1 LQKYHKPPSLQLSVN
16 LIFFTYKSNHLKQ
29 KKNLFFILV
38 VVFALTSCSEGE
50 QDEAEATTNPI
61 PSASLNDSTFNTGFQ
76 KVLTAYYGVRDGLIE
91 WDTAAANLAAANLA
105 AVADSLDLSRFLQ
118 DSIAVEGSELSDRQQ
133 DSSKAAAETA
143 GGFAGAIV
151 GSAKALVKEPS
162 IQAKRKEFQMISD
175 ALYDLAKSVKY
186 DRDKIYHM
194 KCPMAFNDTEEAY
207 WISDI
212 PEVRNPYLGT
222 KHPKYKNK
230 MLECGEVTDSL
241 GLINNAQQ
249 IAR

>member
-1 LQKYHKPPSLQLSVN
+1 MLAVIVAFASCGDA
-16 LIFFTYKSNHLKQ
+16 KQ
-29 KKNLFFILV
+29 
-38 VVFALTSCSEGE
+38 E
-50 QDEAEATTNPI
+50 EAQTTTDPI
-61 PSASLNDSTFNTGFQ
+61 PSASLNDSTFNTGFK
-76 KVLTAYYGVRDGLIE
+76 KVLTAYYGVRDGLVE

-105 AVADSLDLSRFLQ
+105 TVADSLDLSRFLQ
-118 DSIAVEGSELSDRQQ
+118 DSIAVEGSELTDRQQ

-143 GGFAGAIV
+143 SRFAGAIM

-175 ALYDLAKSVKY
+175 ALFDLAKSVKY

-207 WISDI
+207 WISDT
-212 PEVRNPYLGT
+212 PEIRNPYLGT

-241 GLINNAQQ
+241 GT
-249 IAR
+249 IAAAPSAAK